1 MYNVGSNL
9 CPAPEMSY
17 KAREMIDESLRSE
30 SKKHRFGSQLP
41 LSALEIFL
49 WFIINGKGAWLS
61 QLMWFTDP
69 SIVDK
74 SQPYNLFI
82 NARGPT
88 HWVCYVHLRIT
99 R

>member
-1 MYNVGSNL
+1 MGRVRGTRGTRGTRGRGLLSRDIPHPRIHKMQMYNVGSNL

-49 WFIINGKGAWLS
+49 
-61 QLMWFTDP
+61 
-69 SIVDK
+69 
-74 SQPYNLFI
+74 
-82 NARGPT
+82 
-88 HWVCYVHLRIT
+88 
-99 R
+99 